1 MKKIIFWSL
10 VFGLW
15 SLVGKGQNKIVVK
28 VDSSSNNELI
38 QDFVKSGNTISILDA
53 GGWRNISISNT
64 APTVDQYL
72 KWDGTNWVAAAVSGG
87 GSGTDSQTLST
98 NGSAGNISI
107 LNGNTLTL
115 NVNDADSNP
124 NNEIQPLSKSGNT
137 ITLGNGGGN
146 ISISQSVSPSEGQV
160 LKWTSGQW
168 QAGTD
173 LTGGGGGGQLYTQ
186 GAGINVNNTTF
197 VITNTGDLSDN
208 NEIQGISKSGNTVS
222 LSLGGGSFNISSNT
236 PSTGQVLKWNG
247 SNWIADTDNT
257 SSGGSGSTERI
268 GVSQSV
274 ANGGRI
280 MLYDGSG
287 FSTGTGTDIII
298 NGANAASVSTSTNG
312 GNITFTIDHRNVL
325 SKSGNTVSGSNGGG
339 SFNIASNT
347 PSAGQV
353 LKWSGT
359 NWIADSDLTG
369 GGGGGQQ
376 YASGDGIIV
385 NNINFTISALDISAT
400 NEIDNLRVSSSVTGG
415 GRLQNS
421 TDGFN
426 QATEIGLIIN
436 GATASVSTGTSGN
449 ITWTLPDASST
460 NELQTI
466 SSSGNSFTLSNSGGT
481 VNIAKSGTVAFGR
494 VLKWDGFDWTYG
506 TDENTTYTAG
516 SGLSL
521 SGTQFSAT
529 DPSLSNE
536 LITQFSK
543 PSGNVIRIVEAGVT
557 RDINISETTP
567 NTGQVLKWNGSQWTA
582 QDDATGGGSG
592 GGTYSGG
599 SGISVDNINNIITN
613 TGDLSATNE
622 GVMSLTGSSSPYT
635 YNSNTSGSTPL
646 IIAAGSGMSI
656 SRSTNTLTFAAS
668 ITDTDDQTL
677 SKSGN
682 TISISEG
689 NSINISQTV
698 SPTSGQVLKWDGS
711 QWNAATDN
719 NTTYTQGTG
728 ISISG
733 NVISSTVVNTDAQ
746 TLSTNNTPGN
756 ISISNG
762 NTITLNVNDAD
773 ASTTNE
779 IQNLQFNAKSGSNVP
794 LQITGSNTVDFTEG
808 SGITLTRNSSSQLTI
823 ASNIIDT
830 DDQTLTANTGTP
842 GSISISGGN
851 TVVLNVNDADASTT
865 NEIQNLS
872 FGTKT
877 SGIIPFNISGGG
889 VGVNIVDGTGISI
902 ARDATNQITI
912 NSTVS
917 NTDNQTISTNGSAGN
932 ISISGGNS
940 ITLNVND
947 ADASTTNEA
956 QTLSAGTNAINL
968 NAISGIGGGSVSVKT
983 INGTTI
989 LGSGD
994 ITTSDVSIY
1003 NANGSIPSTTT
1014 RTVTVPNTSELL
1026 LGNTSFGTGTRN
1038 ILIGTSSLY
1047 LGANNREINIGGNE
1061 IGITA
1066 NSNSKIIVSTTGLTI
1081 KENGTNSG
1089 NGNSGQILT
1098 SNGSTSNNAQWQNNP
1113 ALDGIYQS
1121 GGPSITF
1128 SNGSDASV
1136 FSGAVANF
1144 ANVAS
1149 STTWTKSSSSAIYEV
1164 DLCVKFDEG
1173 SLPGNG
1179 TEGKYVTLGLY
1190 RSGSLISEHTGY
1202 TVQDLGDRTHDI
1214 IFKFVTDGNSGNLTF
1229 RNMSGVSATGTVSK
1243 IIIKRIM

>member
-1 MKKIIFWSL
+1 MKKIIILSF
-10 VFGLW
+10 VFCLL
-15 SLVGKGQNKIVVK
+15 SVGMQGQNKIIVK

-38 QDFVKSGNTISILDA
+38 QDFVKTGNTISILDA
-53 GGWRNISISNT
+53 GGWRNINISNT
-64 APTVDQYL
+64 APEVDQFL
-72 KWDGTNWVAAAVSGG
+72 KWNGTNWVAAAVSGG
-87 GSGTDSQTLST
+87 GGGTDSQTLST

-107 LNGNTLTL
+107 LNGNTITL
-115 NVNDADSNP
+115 NVNDADASAT
-124 NNEIQPLSKSGNT
+124 NEIQSLSKSGNA
-137 ITLGNGGGN
+137 ITLSSGGSVN
-146 ISISQSVSPSEGQV
+146 LSQTNTPSEGQV

-376 YASGDGIIV
+376 YASGDGIVV
-385 NNINFTISALDISAT
+385 NNTNFTISALDISPT

-421 TDGFN
+421 TNGFN
-426 QATEIGLIIN
+426 QPTEIGLIIT
-436 GATASVSTGTSGN
+436 GATASVTTGTSGN
-449 ITWTLPDASST
+449 ITWTLPDASAT

-481 VNIAKSGTVAFGR
+481 VNIAKSGTATSGR

-698 SPTSGQVLKWDGS
+698 SPSNGQVLKWDGT

-733 NVISSTVVNTDAQ
+733 NVISSTVTNTDAQ
-746 TLSTNNTPGN
+746 TLSTNNSPGN
-756 ISISNG
+756 ISISGG

-779 IQNLQFNAKSGSNVP
+779 IQNLQFNTKSGSNVP
-794 LQITGSNTVDFTEG
+794 LQITGSNTVDIIEG

-830 DDQTLTANTGTP
+830 DGQTLTANTGTP
-842 GSISISGGN
+842 GSVSISGGN

-865 NEIQNLS
+865 NEIQNLT

-956 QTLSAGTNAINL
+956 QTLSAGTNTINL

-1014 RTVTVPNTSELL
+1014 RTVTIPS
-1026 LGNTSFGTGTRN
+1026 
-1038 ILIGTSSLY
+1038 TSSLNLGSFSTAY
-1047 LGANNREINIGGNE
+1047 LELNNGGTNTQLGYGNGGAFIADGSGFYIEATTTNNTGVS
-1061 IGITA
+1061 A
-1066 NSNSKIIVSTTGLTI
+1066 NSSGLSIRTGNNNTGS
-1081 KENGTNSG
+1081 NG
-1089 NGNSGQILT
+1089 QVLT
-1098 SNGSTSNNAQWQNNP
+1098 SNGTYSQWQNNP

-1144 ANVAS
+1144 ASVAS

-1164 DLCVKFDEG
+1164 DLCVSFDEG

-1179 TEGKYVTLGLY
+1179 VEGKYVTLGLY
-1190 RSGSLISEHTGY
+1190 RSGSLISQHTGY
-1202 TVQDLGDRTHDI
+1202 TVQDLDDRTHDI